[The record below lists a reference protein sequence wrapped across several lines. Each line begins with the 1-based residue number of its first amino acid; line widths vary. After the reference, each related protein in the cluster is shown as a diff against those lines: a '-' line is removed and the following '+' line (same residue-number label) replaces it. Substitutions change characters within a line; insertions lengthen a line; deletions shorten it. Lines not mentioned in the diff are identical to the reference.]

1 MIRDYIGARVKTQR
15 KAKGLTRAELAGVTE
30 YSDSAI
36 KFLEM
41 GKRNPS
47 ADFLYRI
54 GKALDVPIQY
64 FLADGDETYIA
75 KCNGW
80 NARCKE
86 LSKEE
91 LSQLLAIELE
101 YCSNKD
107 SYDRLLA
114 IAKIILP
121 TAGDNN

>member
-47 ADFLYRI
+47 ADFF
-54 GKALDVPIQY
+54 VPNW
-64 FLADGDETYIA
+64 
-75 KCNGW
+75 KSV
-80 NARCKE
+80 RCTN
-86 LSKEE
+86 SIF
-91 LSQLLAIELE
+91 S
-101 YCSNKD
+101 C
-107 SYDRLLA
+107 RW
-114 IAKIILP
+114 
-121 TAGDNN
+121 G